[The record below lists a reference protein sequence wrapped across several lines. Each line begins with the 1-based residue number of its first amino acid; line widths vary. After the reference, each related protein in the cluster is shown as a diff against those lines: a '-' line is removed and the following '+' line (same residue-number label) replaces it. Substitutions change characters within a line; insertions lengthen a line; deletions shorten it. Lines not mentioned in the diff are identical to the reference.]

1 MKTQMAMDF
10 VKFSQGSMSGSRE
23 VRILTCFLWF
33 YRIQTPVKNQN
44 I

>member
-1 MKTQMAMDF
+1 MKTHMAMDSL
-10 VKFSQGSMSGSRE
+10 KFSQGSVSGTRE

-33 YRIQTPVKNQN
+33 HRIQSPGKYQN